1 MFNFML
7 FWTDGEYTRDDRNLT
22 PCDLEGH
29 LMDLRKYD
37 TTPDFWDASDDL
49 KKMVVAATLDGRP
62 LTLVDSSKDH
72 AVVSTFNTNKG

>member
-1 MFNFML
+1 MQTFML

-29 LMDLRKYD
+29 LMDLRKWD

-49 KKMVVAATLDGRP
+49 KKMIDAAIDDGRP
-62 LTLVDSSKDH
+62 LSLVNSQNDYQ
-72 AVVSTFNTNKG
+72 VVATFHTNKG